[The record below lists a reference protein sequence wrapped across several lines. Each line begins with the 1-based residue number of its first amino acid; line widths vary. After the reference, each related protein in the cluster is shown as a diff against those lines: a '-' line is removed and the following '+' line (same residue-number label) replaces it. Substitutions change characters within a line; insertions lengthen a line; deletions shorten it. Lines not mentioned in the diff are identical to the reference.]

1 VLEDLRRAVPCSSRR
16 ARQARFDA
24 AQSLGH
30 PLVPD
35 LVDAHALDV
44 QYGTGL
50 YHALLLR
57 QRMYELERN
66 E

>member
-1 VLEDLRRAVPCSSRR
+1 MLLEESPPGSI
-16 ARQARFDA
+16 DA

-30 PLVPD
+30 PLVSD
-35 LVDAHALDV
+35 LVDAHALDI
-44 QYGTGL
+44 QYGPGPPT
-50 YHALLLR
+50 LLLR